1 MSMCTMVE
9 LDHGEADMIE
19 ANLSE
24 FTTLLLRYLRTGHPV
39 LADELCDRF
48 RFRCTPAFTDA
59 TYRCVVVGSTQY
71 LFGGGPWPAN
81 MPAGTVLDD
90 EHEDDE

>member
-1 MSMCTMVE
+1 MSLCTMVE
-9 LDHGEADMIE
+9 LDHAEADMIE

-48 RFRCTPAFTDA
+48 RFRCTPAFNENI
-59 TYRCVVVGSTQY
+59 YRYVVVGDTTY
-71 LFGGGPWPAN
+71 LFGGAWPPREQGAIL
-81 MPAGTVLDD
+81 V
-90 EHEDDE
+90 